1 VNPSR
6 SPIAAVKALIRH
18 QAAYAANSDPAAHAM
33 NKIALILAWNGPL
46 YPIYVL
52 ILLGRDALPWSLLTL
67 PVSPVF
73 YAVPWLS
80 RQNSIAGRVFM
91 QLVGAVNTLW
101 CMKLFGADSGVGQ
114 FLFPC
119 IMLSALMFRHRER
132 WVMLPLLGVMV
143 ALEFLPAPWLG
154 ASIMTLTPTESA
166 HLAALNAGSVAF
178 LLAFVV
184 FQLVAI
190 ARPAEGGLEGAA

>member
-1 VNPSR
+1 VPTST
-6 SPIAAVKALIRH
+6 SPIAAFKALLR
-18 QAAYAANSDPAAHAM
+18 QQGEYAYNPDPAAHAM

-52 ILLGRDALPWSLLTL
+52 FLVGREALPWTLLTL
-67 PVSPVF
+67 PISPVF

-80 RQNSIAGRVFM
+80 RKSSLLGRVAM
-91 QLVGAVNTLW
+91 QVTGAVNTVW
-101 CMKLFGADSGVGQ
+101 CMKLFGPDSGVGQ
-114 FLFPC
+114 FLFAC

-143 ALEFLPAPWLG
+143 ALEFLPAAWLG
-154 ASIMTLTPTESA
+154 TPIMTLTATQSA

-184 FQLVAI
+184 FQLVSLT
-190 ARPAEGGLEGAA
+190 RPTEGTA

>member
-1 VNPSR
+1 MPTPI
-6 SPIAAVKALIRH
+6 SPVAAVKALIRH
-18 QAAYAANSDPAAHAM
+18 QADYAANPDPAAHAM

-46 YPIYVL
+46 YPIYILV
-52 ILLGRDALPWSLLTL
+52 LLGRDALPWSLLTL

-80 RQNSIAGRVFM
+80 RQNSLAGRVFM
-91 QLVGAVNTLW
+91 QLVGAANTLW
-101 CMKLFGADSGVGQ
+101 CMKLFGPDSGVGQ

-132 WVMLPLLGVMV
+132 LVMLPLLGVMV
-143 ALEFLPAPWLG
+143 ALEFVPAAWIG
-154 ASIMTLTPTESA
+154 APVMTLTAAEAA
-166 HLAALNAGSVAF
+166 HLATLNAGSVAF

-184 FQLVAI
+184 FQLVALT
-190 ARPAEGGLEGAA
+190 RPAEGGLEGAA